1 MTIMESIHETKR
13 IVKVLGKYLND
24 PPRKANNNFI
34 AIFNSLN
41 CDLRVSNLNT
51 SNVYS
56 SEENDDIIWDITK
69 ASKRIDL
76 FYEIKKSDFHIEN
89 KNCLYFVS
97 SFDMKNEDSG
107 FIIPEAKPFGFRLN
121 YEIDYTKSKFPFA
134 VNDNEKKEMF
144 FWE

>member
-1 MTIMESIHETKR
+1 MESIHETKR

-56 SEENDDIIWDITK
+56 SEENDDII
-69 ASKRIDL
+69 
-76 FYEIKKSDFHIEN
+76 
-89 KNCLYFVS
+89 
-97 SFDMKNEDSG
+97 
-107 FIIPEAKPFGFRLN
+107 
-121 YEIDYTKSKFPFA
+121 
-134 VNDNEKKEMF
+134 
-144 FWE
+144 